1 MVSTIERIKPGLLRL
16 APVLFGVMT
25 PFGVS
30 AVELTPDAMGRYAP
44 GTTRFEYVS
53 SVSQFADV
61 QPTDWAYQ
69 ALSNLIERYG
79 CVAGYANGT
88 MRGER
93 ALTP

>member
-1 MVSTIERIKPGLLRL
+1 M
-16 APVLFGVMT
+16 A

-30 AVELTPDAMGRYAP
+30 ASELIPDAMGRYAA
-44 GTTRFEYVS
+44 GTTRFEQVS
-53 SVSQFADV
+53 SVSQFSDV

-69 ALSNLIERYG
+69 ALNNLIERYG
-79 CVAGYANGT
+79 CVAGYANGN